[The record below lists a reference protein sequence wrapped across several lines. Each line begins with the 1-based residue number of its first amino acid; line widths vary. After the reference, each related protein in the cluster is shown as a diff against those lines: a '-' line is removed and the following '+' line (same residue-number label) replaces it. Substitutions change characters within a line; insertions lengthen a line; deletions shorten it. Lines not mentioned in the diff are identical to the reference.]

1 MVILGKKQLKI
12 TKYEA
17 SWVQNLGKNWW
28 KLMAILL
35 TLWIRNASDII
46 SNWKLDNRKWK
57 TAYRRVPVWRCR
69 CRDAPTPVELSS
81 GGMTAAA
88 RPSHC
93 SLQRPWNNLHSAHW
107 AYLLHTQHLHYIAQ
121 WACSGGKY
129 VSIRILLKHK
139 ISVLTLFTV
148 VVVHRCCC
156 RTLLR
161 RARDSPDS
169 GELVPARWPRWSW
182 ELRRP
187 LLSYIPN
194 LWLTVQCSAP
204 TILHH
209 LQSVETSIQA
219 SDQTL
224 VPVHFYSLQHNIK
237 QSFFGGDCWKCL
249 TFKKVCISLH
259 HHNLWKE
266 KF

>member
-1 MVILGKKQLKI
+1 M
-12 TKYEA
+12 
-17 SWVQNLGKNWW
+17 
-28 KLMAILL
+28 LL
-35 TLWIRNASDII
+35 T
-46 SNWKLDNRKWK
+46 
-57 TAYRRVPVWRCR
+57 
-69 CRDAPTPVELSS
+69 
-81 GGMTAAA
+81 
-88 RPSHC
+88 
-93 SLQRPWNNLHSAHW
+93 
-107 AYLLHTQHLHYIAQ
+107 
-121 WACSGGKY
+121 
-129 VSIRILLKHK
+129 HK

-148 VVVHRCCC
+148 VVVHHCCC

-161 RARDSPDS
+161 RVRDSPDS

-259 HHNLWKE
+259 HHRNL
-266 KF
+266 

>member
-1 MVILGKKQLKI
+1 MSCV
-12 TKYEA
+12 
-17 SWVQNLGKNWW
+17 WW
-28 KLMAILL
+28 L
-35 TLWIRNASDII
+35 
-46 SNWKLDNRKWK
+46 
-57 TAYRRVPVWRCR
+57 RCR

-121 WACSGGKY
+121 WACAGGKY

-266 KF
+266 KFLLHNSENFNFANFPCISFQVSVIFIGK

>member
-1 MVILGKKQLKI
+1 MENWMIEVGRQLIEECQWAACGGCGVDVEMLPLLWSCQVAGWQQQRGPVI
-12 TKYEA
+12 
-17 SWVQNLGKNWW
+17 
-28 KLMAILL
+28 
-35 TLWIRNASDII
+35 
-46 SNWKLDNRKWK
+46 
-57 TAYRRVPVWRCR
+57 
-69 CRDAPTPVELSS
+69 APYS
-81 GGMTAAA
+81 
-88 RPSHC
+88 
-93 SLQRPWNNLHSAHW
+93 RPWNNLHSAHW

-161 RARDSPDS
+161 RARDSPDC

-266 KF
+266 KFLLHNSENFNFANFPCISFQVSVIFIGK